1 MNYYLVDYENIGIEG
16 IKTLRDIK
24 DKNVIIIFY
33 SENSS
38 QTLPLDIFNEQTT
51 CYAIKAN
58 VGTKN
63 ALDFQLSSYLGYLIA
78 TNFDS
83 DEYTIVSNDTGYDCL
98 CDYWKNYSIKVKR
111 LPVTH
116 EQVSYTVTLNELVSA
131 IGKYNS
137 YSDCLLKIINKHNSM
152 HDICNDIQRLLRD
165 SKKAGE
171 IYKKIKPLLT
181 EKGKV

>member
-16 IKTLRDIK
+16 IKALKDIK
-24 DKNVIIIFY
+24 GKDVIIIFY

-38 QTLPLDIFNEQTT
+38 QSLPLDIFNEQTN
-51 CYAIKAN
+51 CYAIKVN
-58 VGTKN
+58 IGTKN

-78 TNFDS
+78 ASLDL
-83 DEYTIVSNDTGYDCL
+83 DEYIIVSNDTGYDCL
-98 CDYWKNYSIKVKR
+98 CDYWKAHSIKVKR

-116 EQVSYTVTLNELVSA
+116 EQASCTVTINELVNA

-137 YSDCLLKIINKHNSM
+137 YSDCMLKIINKHNNA

-165 SKKAGE
+165 SKKTGE

>member
-16 IKTLRDIK
+16 IKALRDIK
-24 DKNVIIIFY
+24 DKDVIIIFY

-38 QTLPLDIFNEQTT
+38 QSLPLDIFKEQTT

-116 EQVSYTVTLNELVSA
+116 EQVSCTVTLNELVSA

-165 SKKAGE
+165 S
-171 IYKKIKPLLT
+171 
-181 EKGKV
+181 

>member
-16 IKTLRDIK
+16 IKALKDIK
-24 DKNVIIIFY
+24 GKDTIIIFY

-38 QTLPLDIFNEQTT
+38 QSLPLDIFNEQTN

-78 TNFDS
+78 TSFDS
-83 DEYTIVSNDTGYDCL
+83 DEYIIVSNDTGYDCL
-98 CDYWKNYSIKVKR
+98 CDYWKTHSIKVKR
-111 LPVTH
+111 LPATY
-116 EQVSYTVTLNELVSA
+116 EQTSCTVTINELVNA
-131 IGKYNS
+131 VGKYNS
-137 YSDCLLKIINKHNSM
+137 YSDCLLKIINKHNST

-165 SKKAGE
+165 SKKTGE

>member
-1 MNYYLVDYENIGIEG
+1 M
-16 IKTLRDIK
+16 
-24 DKNVIIIFY
+24 
-33 SENSS
+33 
-38 QTLPLDIFNEQTT
+38 
-51 CYAIKAN
+51 
-58 VGTKN
+58 
-63 ALDFQLSSYLGYLIA
+63 DFQLSSYLGYLIA
-78 TNFDS
+78 TGFDS

-98 CDYWKNYSIKVKR
+98 CDYWENYSIKVKR

-165 SKKAGE
+165 SKKTGE

>member
-16 IKTLRDIK
+16 IKALRDIK

-38 QTLPLDIFNEQTT
+38 QSLPLDIFNEQTT
-51 CYAIKAN
+51 YYAIKAN

-63 ALDFQLSSYLGYLIA
+63 ALDFQLSS
-78 TNFDS
+78 
-83 DEYTIVSNDTGYDCL
+83 YDCL

-165 SKKAGE
+165 SKKTGE

>member
-16 IKTLRDIK
+16 IKVLRDIK
-24 DKNVIIIFY
+24 DKDVIIIFY

-38 QTLPLDIFNEQTT
+38 QSLPLDIFNEQPT

-78 TNFDS
+78 TGFDS

-98 CDYWKNYSIKVKR
+98 CDYWETHSVKVKR

-116 EQVSYTVTLNELVSA
+116 EQASCTVTINELVNA

-137 YSDCLLKIINKHNSM
+137 YSVCLLKIINKHNSM

-165 SKKAGE
+165 SKKTGK

>member
-1 MNYYLVDYENIGIEG
+1 MNYYLVDYENIRIEG
-16 IKTLRDIK
+16 IKALKDIK
-24 DKNVIIIFY
+24 GKDVIIIFY

-38 QTLPLDIFNEQTT
+38 QSLPLDIFNEQTNY
-51 CYAIKAN
+51 YAIKVN
-58 VGTKN
+58 IGTKN

-78 TNFDS
+78 TGFDS

-98 CDYWKNYSIKVKR
+98 CDYWETHSFKVKR

-116 EQVSYTVTLNELVSA
+116 EQASCTVSINELVNA

-137 YSDCLLKIINKHNSM
+137 YSVCLLKIINKHNNA

-165 SKKAGE
+165 SKKTGE